1 MTKTLKISSSL
12 ELSKIQI
19 VMSQAFSSFRM
30 FLTFALFLSC
40 AKSMSRNR
48 IGSSPSNSRLPV
60 PLVSFTGDFLGMV
73 LAPAEM
79 VPESAFPGSF
89 TGPLG
94 QVFSTIENTRIYY
107 IGNRP
112 SLAKYNSMKEL
123 PGSLVPFFELYNR
136 MSVEGIFSSQACPS
150 VTLPVCGGGKTY
162 LNICVAGQ
170 AGIRQST
177 FGQCNSIMRAE
188 RTQEVTPIV
197 SSPPLPLPLPI
208 HRLPIRP
215 PLIFERP
222 EMPMPIPISMAPQPV
237 INNNYYNLPTVTNIN
252 APAYTNTDARTNTN
266 IDATSYQ
273 NTRTPSYTS
282 SSTLQNSYV
291 SSPSYSLP
299 YGYTS
304 VGSTYGT
311 ELASRVFT
319 TGDNTSSVLSDLPSL
334 PSAQSIKSEAILGSS
349 QETIVVG
356 ESNAENQTK
365 TETKETKSPSPKKAS
380 PSKESSTK
388 TTVTKKK
395 ETTTKK

>member
-1 MTKTLKISSSL
+1 MTKTLKIFSSL
-12 ELSKIQI
+12 ELSKIRI
-19 VMSQAFSSFRM
+19 VMSQAFLSFKM
-30 FLTFALFLSC
+30 FLTFALFFSC
-40 AKSMSRNR
+40 SKSISRNK
-48 IGSSPSNSRLPV
+48 IGSSPSNTRLPV

-94 QVFSTIENTRIYY
+94 QVYSTIGNTRIYY
-107 IGNRP
+107 IGNKP
-112 SLAKYNSMKEL
+112 SLTKYNSMKEL
-123 PGSLVPFFELYNR
+123 PGSLVPFFDLYNR
-136 MSVEGIFSSQACPS
+136 MSVEGIFSNQACPT
-150 VTLPVCGGGKTY
+150 VTLPICGGGKTY

-188 RTQEVTPIV
+188 RIQEITPIV
-197 SSPPLPLPLPI
+197 SSPPVPLPLPLR
-208 HRLPIRP
+208 RLPLRP

-222 EMPMPIPISMAPQPV
+222 EMPMTIPISMAPQPV

-252 APAYTNTDARTNTN
+252 APAYTNTDARINTN

-282 SSTLQNSYV
+282 ASTLQNSYV
-291 SSPSYSLP
+291 SSPSYSMP

-304 VGSTYGT
+304 LGSTYGT
-311 ELASRVFT
+311 EQATSVFT
-319 TGDNTSSVLSDLPSL
+319 TGDNTSSDPSNLPSL
-334 PSAQSIKSEAILGSS
+334 LS

-356 ESNAENQTK
+356 ESNPQDQTK
-365 TETKETKSPSPKKAS
+365 SETKETKSSSPKKTS
-380 PSKESSTK
+380 TSKESSTE
-388 TTVTKKK
+388 TTVTKIDV
-395 ETTTKK
+395 TNTKK